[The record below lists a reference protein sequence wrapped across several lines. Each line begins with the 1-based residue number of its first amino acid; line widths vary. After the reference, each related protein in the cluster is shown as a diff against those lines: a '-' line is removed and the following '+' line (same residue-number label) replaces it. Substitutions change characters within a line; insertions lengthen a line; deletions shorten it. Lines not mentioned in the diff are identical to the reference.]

1 MIPEKPI
8 LSEFGLVAMDMDST
22 LISVET
28 LDEIADLAGI
38 REKVAPITEA
48 AMRGEIDFSASL
60 TRRAALF
67 KGLDQDILQR
77 VYDERVRLNP
87 GAERFLDAL
96 QRAGIKTALISG
108 GFDFFAERLKL
119 RLGLDYAV
127 FNRIG
132 IEQGKLSGKIL
143 GELIDAQGKA
153 DCLERIRMELG
164 LSRKQTIAIGDGAN
178 DLKMLA
184 VAGIGIA
191 YRAKAAV
198 RVQADYALDNAG
210 LDGVLKLFAGQSE
223 AVKPT

>member
-1 MIPEKPI
+1 MVEKRR
-8 LSEFGLVAMDMDST
+8 LAEFGLVAMDMDST

-38 REKVAPITEA
+38 RERVAPITEA
-48 AMRGEIDFSASL
+48 SMRGEIDFSDSL
-60 TRRAALF
+60 TRRVALL

-87 GAERFLDAL
+87 GAERFLAEL
-96 QRAGIKTALISG
+96 RRAGIKTALISG
-108 GFDFFAERLKL
+108 GFEFFAERLKHS
-119 RLGLDYAV
+119 LGLDYAV
-127 FNRIG
+127 SNRIG
-132 IEQGKLSGKIL
+132 IEQGKLTGRIL

-153 DCLERIRMELG
+153 DSLEKIRAGLG
-164 LSRKQTIAIGDGAN
+164 LSREQTIAIGDGAN

-184 VAGIGIA
+184 AAGIGIA
-191 YRAKAAV
+191 YRAKPAV

-210 LDGVLKLFAGQSE
+210 LDGVLKLFACQGE